1 MTDNCSIHLQLHEKP
16 PENHRLWDHMVQTTN
31 NTQDKLESLSIKVDH
46 FIRASEHSKESIKQT
61 RKNHQSS
68 NATPPNQIK
77 LIKPLLNLVDGV
89 MNVTQRLAMKLM
101 TGPRKPIT
109 STSLPPKDHVNP
121 LMGHIDALSLSLR
134 HEDRPPK
141 ITKVT
146 QKALR

>member
-1 MTDNCSIHLQLHEKP
+1 
-16 PENHRLWDHMVQTTN
+16 MVKTTN

-46 FIRASEHSKESIKQT
+46 FIRASENSKENMKQT

-109 STSLPPKDHVNP
+109 FTSLPPKVS

-134 HEDRPPK
+134 HEDKPPK

-146 QKALR
+146 QEALR